1 MRTILII
8 ALALVLIYIA
18 YAGVKFY
25 AGVQAARRG
34 AALTKPHEKQSTDH
48 ALPVLVLGDS
58 TAVGVGAATPEES
71 LAGLVSGYLHAT
83 SVENY
88 AVSGAEVKDLRSQV
102 AEAKLAHYRLI
113 LIQIGGNDIIA
124 FHDASTTA
132 ALLAQILKT
141 LPGADRVVVISAGNV
156 GGATLFP
163 WPIRPYYT
171 YLNNQYHAAFAAV
184 VAAAGM
190 AYVNLAADPG
200 AKLIQDQPDIYL
212 HDGLHPSSA
221 GYALWFSAI
230 KPEL

>member
-1 MRTILII
+1 MRILWVV
-8 ALALVLIYIA
+8 LALLLIYIA
-18 YAGVKFY
+18 YSGIRFY
-25 AGVQAARRG
+25 SGVQAARKG
-34 AALTKPHEKQSTDH
+34 AALTEPYEKQSADH
-48 ALPVLVLGDS
+48 SVPVLVLGDS

-71 LAGLVSGYLHAT
+71 LAGLASDYLHAT

-88 AVSGAEVKDLRSQV
+88 AVSGAEVKDLRPQV

-124 FHDASTTA
+124 FHNASVAA
-132 ALLAQILKT
+132 ALLGQILKT
-141 LPGADRVVVISAGNV
+141 LPGADKVVVISAGNV

-171 YLNNQYHAAFAAV
+171 YLNNQYHAAFAATV
-184 VAAAGM
+184 TAAGM
-190 AYVNLAADPG
+190 TYVNLASDPG